1 VNAIPESVRR
11 EVLFRD
17 GFGCVAPV
25 VDQFG
30 CGQCHDRYGR
40 SGFKVP
46 TAHLELDHVGEMRT
60 GKAAKTIPSKLV
72 TLCPGH
78 HRGIG
83 EKGGRCWATSHRFD
97 LRAYLAVKYPA
108 VYGSGQLN
116 TTELHWA
123 AFHEAQVGD
132 ASL

>member
-1 VNAIPESVRR
+1 VIPEAVRR
-11 EVLFRD
+11 EVLARD
-17 GFGCVAPV
+17 DFHCIAPI
-25 VDQFG
+25 VDPDG
-30 CGQCHDRYGR
+30 AGQCHDRWGR
-40 SGFKVP
+40 AGYNVP
-46 TAHLELDHVGEMRT
+46 IAHLECDHVGQMRM

-97 LRAYLAVKYPA
+97 LREYLRAKSEA
-108 VYGSGQLN
+108 GLGKGDQLD

-123 AFHEAQVGD
+123 AFHEAQVAD